1 MIEPKR
7 AEFHQ
12 ATYRPWVLL
21 CDFCA
26 FCVLLLSWLLW
37 RGGED
42 GEVGAEGA
50 EFGCARYA

>member
-37 RGGED
+37 RGWED